1 MSAGQILYM
10 KSFFKIIS
18 YLFDIVSHIISI
30 SFFFLL
36 VSKSIIFLTYMIK
49 YIYQQKKSKKKGETL
64 LYRAKIDTLPTL
76 QKKKNSSISISN
88 IRVCA

>member
-1 MSAGQILYM
+1 ML
-10 KSFFKIIS
+10 

-30 SFFFLL
+30 SFFFFLL

-49 YIYQQKKSKKKGETL
+49 YMNQQKKKREKKGETL

-76 QKKKNSSISISN
+76 QKKKSAVLVVRILECVHSLHSLIS
-88 IRVCA
+88 